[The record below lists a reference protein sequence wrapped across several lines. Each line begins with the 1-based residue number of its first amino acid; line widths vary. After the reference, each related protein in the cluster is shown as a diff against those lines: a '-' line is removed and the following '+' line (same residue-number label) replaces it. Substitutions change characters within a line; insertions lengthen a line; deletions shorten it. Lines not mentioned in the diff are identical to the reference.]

1 MGLAQRFLGVPHTHD
16 ETGGQIRHARRY
28 EFVVR
33 LGFLGFRRRAYDGLV
48 SLSNAVPG
56 ERVLDVG
63 CGTGY
68 LTGRMARAV
77 APGGTVLGV
86 DPSEPMI
93 AYARRTVS
101 PGCEFRV
108 GGAEAIP
115 APDGSFD
122 LVVTSFAIH
131 HIPAANRAAAFR
143 EMHRVLGPGG
153 RLLVADLRP
162 ARSWLPLHAHHVAA
176 DAVERVTALV
186 EEAGFR
192 ITGSGTRRP
201 RTYYLLADRNK

>member
-16 ETGGQIRHARRY
+16 DAGGQIRHARRY

-33 LGFLGFRRRAYDGLV
+33 LAFGGFRRRAYDGLV
-48 SLSNAVPG
+48 GLSGAVPG

-68 LTGRMARAV
+68 LAGRVAKAV
-77 APGGTVLGV
+77 TPGGTVVGV

-93 AYARRTVS
+93 AYARRKAP

-131 HIPAANRAAAFR
+131 HIPADKRAAAFR

-162 ARSWLPLHAHHVAA
+162 TRGRLALHRHHVAA
-176 DAVERVTALV
+176 DAAERVTALV
-186 EEAGFR
+186 EAAGFR

-201 RTYYLLADRNK
+201 RTYYLLADR